1 MKINCSFDLRQEKLN
16 RKIICWAVRLC
27 EGLNRV
33 RWAALFPVWIGQESK
48 IPTPLN
54 GLSWILASDIKLL
67 TVTLYSNAFPLY
79 SFVLSLS
86 QGIFSIFK
94 LSDHSAVFITLEEGY
109 NSSVK
114 SAKEI
119 IHAWGKQNWSQDWL
133 DHHAWVSLV
142 QQNFQRW

>member
-1 MKINCSFDLRQEKLN
+1 MILQTLFASTICPLAYRTFVLAVRFPYVKVQIEPLKLIELHCIKRSWAWKPMKINCSFDLRQEKLN

-79 SFVLSLS
+79 SFFLSLS

-94 LSDHSAVFITLEEGY
+94 LPDH
-109 NSSVK
+109 
-114 SAKEI
+114 
-119 IHAWGKQNWSQDWL
+119 
-133 DHHAWVSLV
+133 
-142 QQNFQRW
+142 